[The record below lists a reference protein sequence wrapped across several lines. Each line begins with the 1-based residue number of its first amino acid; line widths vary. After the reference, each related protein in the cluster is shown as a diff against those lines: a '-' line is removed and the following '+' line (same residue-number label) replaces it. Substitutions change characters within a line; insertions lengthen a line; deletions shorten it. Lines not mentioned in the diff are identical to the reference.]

1 MYIHVFISR
10 TEKILELNTF
20 CVVCFYWFIPQT
32 NTSFS
37 LFLPCMQAWRH
48 CDHVDD
54 DDDESKKKMECWSSR
69 KLMKVGKYNKVDE
82 MEFFSC
88 WIVWDTRIKVVSK
101 EIEGHNFLV
110 GYVHSEWYSCTA
122 YPHTGSSHQQSTHSF
137 RYWLTHTRAKC
148 IKVKQQQ
155 YPSRRNKPRALIP
168 IHSTRNMM
176 HTQRYGSK

>member
-1 MYIHVFISR
+1 MYLYLEQKKYWNWIHLVLCAFTGLFHKRIQAFLS
-10 TEKILELNTF
+10 
-20 CVVCFYWFIPQT
+20 FYHACKHEDIVIT
-32 NTSFS
+32 
-37 LFLPCMQAWRH
+37 LMMMMMKA
-48 CDHVDD
+48 
-54 DDDESKKKMECWSSR
+54 KKMECWSSR

-122 YPHTGSSHQQSTHSF
+122 YPHTGSSHQQSAHSF